1 MRVGEDMSG
10 QKNGRAALV
19 AGAVMLC
26 VPTTAN
32 AQAGCWNQTQV
43 AAAKVRDLQSR
54 LMVATLRC
62 SAMGVNVAAAYNRF
76 LAANRDTIR
85 GANAVLMDQ
94 FQATHGRQ
102 AQAQYDSFTTAMANI
117 YGDDSTSESVCAETV
132 VLAEEAAATAGDI
145 DALVAIEDRLGFVS
159 ALPGGQCTV
168 SFAASGH

>member
-1 MRVGEDMSG
+1 MCGHKTR
-10 QKNGRAALV
+10 RAALV
-19 AGAVMLC
+19 AGAMMMC
-26 VPTTAN
+26 VPATAQ

-76 LAANRDTIR
+76 LAANRETIR
-85 GANAVLMDQ
+85 GANSVLMNQ
-94 FQATHGRQ
+94 FQTVHGRQ
-102 AQAQYDSFTTAMANI
+102 AQVHYDRFTTALANI
-117 YGDDSTSESVCAETV
+117 YGDDATNGSVCAETV
-132 VLAEEAAATAGDI
+132 VLAEEAAAAQGDI

-168 SFAASGH
+168 SFAAAGR